1 MGDKTK
7 IEWTDA
13 TINPIRA
20 RRKDTGKIGWHCV
33 KVSPECAHCY
43 AETTNKRN
51 MPGCGTG
58 LPYTVASTDL
68 INIELIEDVLHQA
81 IRWKRSRRIFVCS
94 MTDIFGEF
102 VPDWMIVYVFAVMAC
117 AKQHTFQVLTKRPE
131 RMHSL
136 LSSIAFWKEVEG
148 NMYAVIEMIVD
159 PLNRRSNDIRA
170 TAPEV
175 GPAEPLPNVWLGVTT
190 GDQEQ
195 ANKRIPWLLRTPAEK
210 RFISYEPAL
219 GPLRLWKLTSLDYYN
234 NSIGYETYPLI
245 GMQAIPDS
253 DWPHPKLDWV
263 IAGAESGVSARPAHP
278 DWFRSVRDQC
288 VEADVPFFFK
298 QWGEWALW
306 TPENN
311 AHIKG
316 TVVYPDIQTGKD
328 GPANGNPMV
337 RVGKHKA
344 GALLDG
350 QEWKQFPTM
359 S

>member
-1 MGDKTK
+1 MGDRTK

-20 RRKDTGKIGWHCV
+20 RRKDNNKLGWHCV
-33 KVSPECAHCY
+33 KVSPECTHCY

-51 MPGCGTG
+51 MPTCGTG

-68 INIELIEDVLHQA
+68 VTMEFDDDVMLQA
-81 IRWKRSRRIFVCS
+81 VRWQRPRKIFVCS
-94 MTDIFGEF
+94 MTDVFADF
-102 VPDWMIVYVFAVMAC
+102 VPDLFILRLWAYMAW
-117 AKQHTFQVLTKRPE
+117 AYQHTFQILTKRPE
-131 RMHSL
+131 RMHKVLNDSGFHL
-136 LSSIAFWKEVEG
+136 
-148 NMYAVIEMIVD
+148 EMT
-159 PLNRRSNDIRA
+159 RQFSNFKQAERPA
-170 TAPEV
+170 
-175 GPAEPLPNVWLGVTT
+175 GPWPLPNVWLGVTT

-195 ANKRIPWLLRTPAEK
+195 ANKRIPWLLRTPAAK

-219 GPLRLWKLTSLDYYN
+219 GPLRLWKLTSPDYYN

-245 GMQAIPDS
+245 GMQAVPDN
-253 DWPHPKLDWV
+253 DWPHQKLDWV
-263 IAGAESGVSARPAHP
+263 IAGGESGVSARPAHP
-278 DWFRSVRDQC
+278 QWFRDVRDQC
-288 VEADVPFFFK
+288 VEAGVPFFFK
-298 QWGEWALW
+298 QWGQWAPW